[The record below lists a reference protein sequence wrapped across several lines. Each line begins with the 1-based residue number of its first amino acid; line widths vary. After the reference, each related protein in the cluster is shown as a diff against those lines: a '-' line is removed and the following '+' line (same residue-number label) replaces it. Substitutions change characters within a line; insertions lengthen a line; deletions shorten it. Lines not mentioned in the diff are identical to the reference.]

1 MKLPERIG
9 DIILDKVFDGR
20 GIKRPS
26 TLRDVLDFVE
36 NYVCQRLYF
45 ESGIDEVKIPREEFE
60 DTFDKMEKVLEEL
73 SEGSIKR
80 IDDIYFIS
88 WIYPYLS
95 VRVVINGDTVYKTLF
110 SLLDFLGE
118 DKADS
123 FNAFIDL
130 VLDLIHE
137 FLERRCKD
145 VVEK

>member
-20 GIKRPS
+20 EVKRFK
-26 TLRDVLDFVE
+26 TTRDVLDFVE
-36 NYVCQRLYF
+36 DYACQRLYF
-45 ESGIDEVKIPREEFE
+45 ELGIDEVRIFRKEFE
-60 DTFDKMEKVLEEL
+60 DIFERMEKILEEL
-73 SEGSIKR
+73 SGGAIKR

-110 SLLDFLGE
+110 SLLDFIGE
-118 DKADS
+118 DRADS